1 MRVAPVVHPVDPPV
15 QAPVQAPIGD
25 NEMARRL
32 HEELND
38 GEEFNENSLSHH
50 STVLRLMSAISA
62 DATKQV
68 VSKLDPRTAS
78 RVKELVKICKVLYEA
93 IATEDLMETHQKTNA
108 IHRRMAKRLVR
119 VAEELVQ
126 ETTRQVV
133 RNRVRVDEREKL
145 YGNSIAD
152 AKYLRDN
159 VSAEE

>member
-38 GEEFNENSLSHH
+38 GEEFNENSLSHQ
-50 STVLRLMSAISA
+50 STMLRLMSAISA
-62 DATKQV
+62 DVTKQV

-78 RVKELVKICKVLYEA
+78 RVKELVKICKVLYKA
-93 IATEDLMETHQKTNA
+93 IATEDLMETQQTTNA

-119 VAEELVQ
+119 VAEELYQ